1 MTLPA
6 FDPHFYDHETERD
19 RAWLASPEYAAM
31 CARLDAAEADYDRA
45 DPYPRGYRE
54 RDSFRD
60 DWSKVLR

>member
-19 RAWLASPEYAAM
+19 RAWYASPEWAALV
-31 CARLDAAEADYDRA
+31 ARLDAAEAEDDSC
-45 DPYPRGYRE
+45 PPRGYRE
-54 RDSFRD
+54 RAPFRD